1 MITIVINQVGDK
13 MNINLL
19 LAQFDELDDSE
30 AIVVSFK
37 EFHSILVDNNDTIR
51 VNDDSIQF
59 KSEAGNVVVGIDEV
73 NGFQVLEKSDVIK
86 KFIMSILGD

>member
-1 MITIVINQVGDK
+1 MNQVGDK

-30 AIVVSFK
+30 AIIVSFK

-51 VNDDSIQF
+51 VDDNSIQF
-59 KSEAGNVVVGIDEV
+59 KGEAGNVVVDIDEV

>member
-51 VNDDSIQF
+51 VDDDAVQF
-59 KSEAGNVVVGIDEV
+59 KSTAGNIAVNVDEV
-73 NGFQVLEKSDVIK
+73 NGFQVLEKSQA
-86 KFIMSILGD
+86 IMMLLSKICGD

>member
-1 MITIVINQVGDK
+1 MIILYMNLVGDK

-19 LAQFDELDDSE
+19 LAQFDELADSE

>member
-1 MITIVINQVGDK
+1 MNLVGDK

-19 LAQFDELDDSE
+19 LAQFDELADSE

-37 EFHSILVDNNDTIR
+37 EFHSILVDNDDTIR
-51 VNDDSIQF
+51 VDGDSVQF
-59 KSEAGNVVVGIDEV
+59 KSEAGNVVVNVDEV